1 MYRLSLL
8 ASAAMDVSEIMDQ
21 LDKQRDGLS
30 DEFEYFLNVGLD
42 LICSNPFLYRE
53 IAPGLRKARMYR
65 FNYAIYFEVMNEE
78 VLVLAVIHT
87 ASSEERIERKLG
99 QARG

>member
-30 DEFEYFLNVGLD
+30 DEFQYFLDVAFD
-42 LICSNPFLYRE
+42 LICSNPFLYQE

-65 FNYAIYFEVMNEE
+65 FNYAIYLEVINDEII
-78 VLVLAVIHT
+78 VLAVIHT
-87 ASSEERIERKLG
+87 ASSDERIKRKLG